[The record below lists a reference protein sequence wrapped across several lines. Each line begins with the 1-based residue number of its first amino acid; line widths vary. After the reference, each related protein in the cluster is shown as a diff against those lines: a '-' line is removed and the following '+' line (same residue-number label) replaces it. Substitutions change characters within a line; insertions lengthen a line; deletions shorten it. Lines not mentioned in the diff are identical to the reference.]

1 MSVRHSLSMRSVAAL
16 MSLALAGC
24 AAGPNYHRPPTPA
37 PVVWKAEDPWRPG
50 DPRDQIPKGEWWKIF
65 GDADLDGLE
74 AQAMG
79 ASPTLQAAVA
89 RLDQARALARLSVAG
104 LYPTASVGFNSQ
116 RQRVSGNRPF
126 ISTPSPFTQNNFQ
139 LPFTVTYEPDFFGRV
154 RRSIE
159 SSRAALQASVAD
171 LGNLRLLV
179 ASEVAADYFTIRALD
194 AEIGVYARTVESL
207 ERGLQLTEQ
216 RARGGVAS
224 QLDVAQERTLLDG
237 TRTQAILLTQQRA
250 QFENALGTLT
260 GQPASSF
267 KLAAKPMPANIP
279 TIPVGVPSD
288 LLERRPDIAEAERQM
303 AAANAQIGVAQ
314 SAYYPGVTLSAGGGF
329 QSFDISKLATLTSG
343 FWAVGAA
350 VAEVVL
356 SGGARRAQVDFA
368 KAGYAGAI
376 ANYRGTVLTAFQE
389 VEDNLVGLSV
399 LEQAAMSQ
407 ARAVDDA
414 RKALTIANNRYVGG
428 LVSYLDVVTAQQSLL
443 SNERLASEIEG
454 QRLVTSVLLIKALG
468 GGWDAASIANLQV
481 KPTAKQAIE
490 P

>member
-1 MSVRHSLSMRSVAAL
+1 VA
-16 MSLALAGC
+16 
-24 AAGPNYHRPPTPA
+24 
-37 PVVWKAEDPWRPG
+37 WKAEDPWRPG

-65 GDADLDGLE
+65 GDPELDGLE

-139 LPFTVTYEPDFFGRV
+139 LPFTVTYEPDLFGRV

-159 SSRAALQASVAD
+159 SSRATLQASAAD
-171 LGNLRLLV
+171 LENLRLLV

-216 RARGGVAS
+216 RAQGGIAS

-237 TRTQAILLTQQRA
+237 TRTQAILLKQQRA

-267 KLAAKPMPANIP
+267 KLAAKPMPAKIP

-399 LEQAAMSQ
+399 LEEAAKSQ
-407 ARAVDDA
+407 ANAVEDA
-414 RKALTIANNRYVGG
+414 RKALAIANNRYVGG

-481 KPTAKQAIE
+481 KPKLRQTIE